1 MRLKRKIPSFV
12 FGVSIGLVI
21 GLGFFV
27 FKINDLFN
35 KLKDSA
41 REQITVI
48 QQPVK
53 NVPVESEDTKKKR
66 DRFKIDLG
74 KSKKINYSEV
84 DSLIR
89 SDAEITIATDELLTV
104 KNVKIIQLDNN
115 LSSTDTLVA
124 KLANVNTP
132 SSADYQVEF
141 WRTPLNAKGYRFL
154 KNKVMLYGFV
164 DFNDVSLYG
173 LENNHYI
180 KCSGQVYRL
189 YYGGDFMQLERVTDN
204 ELLTRLN

>member
-1 MRLKRKIPSFV
+1 M